1 MCRAEELRDLFAFHE
16 GMPSHLHL
24 KLAEQLARG
33 EIEAGKP
40 APKEEG
46 GEGEGEGEEEEE
58 EEEAAVECCVALE
71 QRASRAGAA
80 RKPTGSGAWRHAHE
94 GSGSLVSG
102 EPSGSVCDWR
112 ARVSAC

>member
-46 GEGEGEGEEEEE
+46 GEGEGPITVHRGRY
-58 EEEAAVECCVALE
+58 AAVTTPISHVCESAQGPMPHTTCV
-71 QRASRAGAA
+71 RASRLFASICSVQCWQ
-80 RKPTGSGAWRHAHE
+80 GSP
-94 GSGSLVSG
+94 
-102 EPSGSVCDWR
+102 PSHTK
-112 ARVSAC
+112 